1 MSSYK
6 ILSVSVAL
14 LVLSACGFRPLYG
27 SDNGDTSLEFSRIK
41 VEPIPD
47 RVGQILH
54 NNLLTALNPKG
65 LAGKPIYVL
74 NTELTQG
81 SISLAVRKSTFAT
94 RANLNA
100 RATFRL
106 TRVQDGIK
114 LYSGQSD
121 ITVSYNILDSEFGTI
136 AAQKDARSRAL
147 RELSHGIRTQLG
159 VYFSQ
164 FKAQGN

>member
-27 SDNGDTSLEFSRIK
+27 SDYGDTSLEFSRIK

-54 NNLLTALNPKG
+54 NNLLTALSPKG

-74 NTELTQG
+74 NTDLTH
-81 SISLAVRKSTFAT
+81 SSTSLAVRKSTFAT
-94 RANLNA
+94 RANLSA
-100 RATFRL
+100 KATFRL
-106 TRVQDGIK
+106 TRVQDGK
-114 LYSGQSD
+114 ELYSGQSG

-136 AAQKDARSRAL
+136 AAQKDARTRAL

-159 VYFSQ
+159 VYFSR